1 MSVNRYAFAPNDLDA
16 VYRAIFGR
24 RDTRSYRPEPLPQ
37 ALVWKILGAAHA
49 APSVGFMQPWNFI
62 LIQDLDRRAALL
74 EHFTQVSKRAAK
86 DFKDDRNLRYRAL
99 KLQGILDAPLNLLV
113 TCDRGRDGPNVL
125 GRSVQRDTD
134 IYSTCLAIQ
143 NLWLAAHA
151 EGVGVGWMSIAEPN
165 ELQRAFGLPEQVV
178 PVAYLTLGW
187 PVELPDTPLLERVGW
202 KKRTPLREL
211 IFSEQWGVP
220 APAPSARQQPEP
232 LPPEQAQA
240 LAAER
245 RSHLTRPAGSLGRL
259 ETVVARMVGIQ
270 GGRRARIERRA
281 LLLLAG
287 DHGVTVEGVS
297 AYRREVT
304 AKMVYQFV
312 AGGAAVCAIS
322 RQAGLPIVVADLGV
336 DHDFGVAT
344 GIQKRKVVSGTQN
357 IAQAPAMTVA
367 QCAQAVQTGR
377 ELVQE
382 MGPMDLL
389 AIGEMGIGNS
399 TIASAMVAALLDMP
413 AADVVGIG
421 TGVGPRTRHHKAL
434 VIERAL
440 ARHGAER
447 DPMGVLASL
456 GGSELAGLVGAIQ
469 ACAAAR
475 IPVVLDGF
483 ITGAA
488 ALCAARIDP
497 SVCKVLIAGHRSPE
511 PGHRFVLEAL
521 GLEPLLE
528 LDLRLGEG
536 SGAALATQLLITAAR
551 IDLEMCTFEEAG
563 IEHPEN
569 PEARQ

>member
-1 MSVNRYAFAPNDLDA
+1 MSLNRYAFAANDLDA

-24 RDTRSYRPEPLPQ
+24 RDTRSYRPEALPE

-62 LIQDLDRRAALL
+62 LIQDLARRQALL
-74 EHFTQVSKRAAK
+74 EHFKAVSVEAAK
-86 DFKDDRNLRYRAL
+86 HFKDDRNLRYRAL
-99 KLQGILDAPLNLLV
+99 KLQGIMDAPLNLLV
-113 TCDRGRDGPNVL
+113 TCDRGRDGPHVL

-151 EGVGVGWMSIAEPN
+151 EGVGVGWMSIAEPA
-165 ELQRAFGLPEQVV
+165 ELQRSFGLPEQVV

-187 PVELPDTPLLERVGW
+187 PVEIPKTPLLERVGW
-202 KKRTPLREL
+202 KKRMPLAEL
-211 IFSEQWGVP
+211 VFSEQWGVA
-220 APAPSARQQPEP
+220 APAPQEPEAP
-232 LPPEQAQA
+232 EVLPPAQAQA

-245 RSHLTRPAGSLGRL
+245 RKHLTRPAGSLGRL
-259 ETVVARMVGIQ
+259 EQVVARMVGIQ
-270 GGRRARIERRA
+270 GGRRARIERKA
-281 LLLLAG
+281 LLLMAG
-287 DHGVTVEGVS
+287 DHGVTLEGVS

-344 GIQKRKVVSGTQN
+344 GIEKRKVVSGTQN
-357 IAQAPAMTVA
+357 IAKAPAMSA
-367 QCAQAVQTGR
+367 EQCAQAVQTGR
-377 ELVQE
+377 ELVEE
-382 MGPMDLL
+382 MGQMDLL
-389 AIGEMGIGNS
+389 ALGEMGIGNS

-421 TGVGPRTRHHKAL
+421 TGVGPRTRHHKAQ
-434 VIERAL
+434 VIEQAL
-440 ARHGAER
+440 VRHGADR
-447 DPMGVLASL
+447 APMGILASL
-456 GGSELAGLVGAIQ
+456 GGAELAGLVGAIQ
-469 ACAAAR
+469 ACAKAR

-497 SVCKVLIAGHRSPE
+497 SVCQVLIAGHRSPE
-511 PGHRFVLEAL
+511 PGHRFVLDAL

-536 SGAALATQLLITAAR
+536 SGAALATQMLITAAR

-569 PEARQ
+569 PEAKQ